1 MKRLF
6 KKVFAAAAIVTL
18 PYFAQAQ
25 EYTIQ
30 QCVEFALKNN
40 IALKINSLTVEG
52 NQATL
57 IQSKMARLPNL
68 NGFANQGFNI
78 GRNID
83 PFTNSFTTD
92 PVRSNNFSLS
102 TNVTLFNGFRQVNT
116 IKQNQITLEAS
127 QFDLE
132 KAKNDLILDIINAYI
147 TIMFNRELLGV
158 SKLQLANTEEQLDRT
173 MKLIQAGSLPE
184 ANKYNLIS
192 QKALDE
198 QGVTSAE
205 NNVMLSNLRLKQ
217 LLQIP
222 DTQPFEIVMPQ
233 IGEPASNLLT
243 MAAVDVY
250 KTAEGSQPQVKSADK
265 NIEGANLG
273 IEIAKGNSYPT
284 LTLNGSIS
292 AIYSSQNV
300 VRSLNNDRSTWST
313 EPIGFVGNDP
323 TQIVNTVSPTF
334 NVERRAFGSQLDQ
347 SRNQNFSLALNIPIF
362 NRYQIKTAVANAK
375 IQQERA
381 TLTAL
386 NVRNQLRQIIE
397 QVYTDARAANK
408 TYDANK
414 VRVESSEQALKV
426 AEQRLNL
433 GSGNATDYSVAK
445 NNFNIAQSDLIRA
458 KYNYILRIKIL
469 DFYAGKPIEF

>member
-6 KKVFAAAAIVTL
+6 KKVFAAAAMVTL

-40 IALKINSLTVEG
+40 IALKINALTVEG

-92 PVRSNNFSLS
+92 PVRSNTFNLS
-102 TNVTLFNGFRQVNT
+102 TNVVLFNGLRQVNT

-132 KAKNDLILDIINAYI
+132 RAKNDLTLDIINAYV

-158 SKLQLANTEEQLDRT
+158 SKLQLSNTEEQLDRT

-198 QGVTSAE
+198 QGVTSSE
-205 NNVMLSNLRLKQ
+205 NNVMLANLRLKQ

-222 DTQPFEIVMPQ
+222 DTQPFEVVIPQ
-233 IGEPASNLLT
+233 VGEPASNFLT

-250 KTAEGSQPQVKSADK
+250 KIAEGSQPQIKSADK

-273 IEIAKGNSYPT
+273 IEIAKGNAYPT

-300 VRSLNNDRSTWST
+300 NRVLNPDQTQWRTQ
-313 EPIGFVGNDP
+313 PIGFVGNDP
-323 TQIVNTVSPTF
+323 TQIVNTISPTF
-334 NVERRAFGSQLDQ
+334 NIERRAFASQLDQ
-347 SRNQNFSLALNIPIF
+347 SRNQNFSLALNVPIF

-381 TLTAL
+381 TLTAM
-386 NVRNQLRQIIE
+386 NVRNQLRQLIE
-397 QVYTDARAANK
+397 QAYADARAANK

-414 VRVESSEQALKV
+414 VRVEASEQALKV
-426 AEQRLNL
+426 AEQRLNF

-445 NNFNIAQSDLIRA
+445 NNLNIAQSELIRA
-458 KYNYILRIKIL
+458 KYNYILRIKVL
-469 DFYAGKPIEF
+469 DFYAGKPLEF

>member
-6 KKVFAAAAIVTL
+6 KKVFAAAAMLTL

-52 NQATL
+52 NQANL

-68 NGFANQGFNI
+68 NAFANQGFNI

-92 PVRSNNFSLS
+92 PVRSNNFNLS
-102 TNVTLFNGFRQVNT
+102 TNVTLFNGFRQVNA

-132 KAKNDLILDIINAYI
+132 KAKNDLTLDIINAYV
-147 TIMFNRELLGV
+147 TIMFNREIWGV
-158 SKLQLANTEEQLDRT
+158 SKLQLSNTEEQLDRT
-173 MKLIQAGSLPE
+173 MKLIAAGSLPE

-198 QGVTSAE
+198 QSVTNAE
-205 NNVMLSNLRLKQ
+205 NNVMLANLRLKQ

-233 IGEPASNLLT
+233 VGEPASNLLT

-250 KTAEGSQPQVKSADK
+250 KIAEGSQPQVKSADK

-284 LTLNGSIS
+284 LTLNGSIG

-300 VRSLNNDRSTWST
+300 NRVLNPDQSTWST
-313 EPIGFVGNDP
+313 QPIGFLANDP
-323 TQIVNTVSPTF
+323 TQVVNTISPKF
-334 NVERRAFGSQLDQ
+334 NVESRSFFSQLDQ

-381 TLTAL
+381 TLNAM

-397 QVYTDARAANK
+397 QAYADARAANK

-414 VRVESSEQALKV
+414 VRVEASEQALKV

-445 NNFNIAQSDLIRA
+445 NNLNIAQSELIRA
-458 KYNYILRIKIL
+458 KYNYILRIKVL
-469 DFYAGKPIEF
+469 DFYAGKPLEF